1 MLKKERQEK
10 ILDLLNRNDY
20 LSIPEISSSL
30 DVSDMTIR
38 RDINEL
44 ADKSLLVKIYGGAQ
58 KLEKIEQELSTQEK
72 IDTNVP
78 EKKFIGKVMNSII
91 SDNDTI
97 YILSLIHISEPTRR
111 S

>member
-1 MLKKERQEK
+1 MLKKMSVRKK

-44 ADKSLLVKIYGGAQ
+44 ADKSLLVKNLRWRT
-58 KLEKIEQELSTQEK
+58 KT
-72 IDTNVP
+72 
-78 EKKFIGKVMNSII
+78 
-91 SDNDTI
+91 
-97 YILSLIHISEPTRR
+97 
-111 S
+111 

>member
-44 ADKSLLVKIYGGAQ
+44 ADKSLLVKIFHSRKNRYQ
-58 KLEKIEQELSTQEK
+58 CTRKEIYRKSYEQYY
-72 IDTNVP
+72 
-78 EKKFIGKVMNSII
+78 F
-91 SDNDTI
+91 
-97 YILSLIHISEPTRR
+97 
-111 S
+111 